1 MRRAFAVV
9 LMGVALTLLSAR
21 PASAQWSWFRWIQ
34 ELSGPGDFEL
44 NGTTVTFGCVK
55 PRNPT
60 QVTEDRPEVGGQYM
74 YLFCDKGRD
83 WRQVKRFMGATFAVG
98 DGTNPLV
105 YPSTVEKLERV
116 KGQLYLGTGG
126 FRLNSYVDVG
136 ASGGFMRFAGAREDR
151 RDVWVTK
158 YLVEPYIAVRPL
170 AFLADDDNQPLDRVA
185 RAVEFNAALIVFPQ
199 GFRLSDFGAIGGTE
213 FSGNP
218 ETIVRFGFR
227 ATFVF

>member
-34 ELSGPGDFEL
+34 ELSGPGDFDL

-55 PRNPT
+55 AGDERA
-60 QVTEDRPEVGGQYM
+60 DVGAPYM
-74 YLFCDKGRD
+74 HLFCDKGND
-83 WRQVKRFMGATFAVG
+83 WKDVKRFMGVTFALG

-126 FRLNSYVDVG
+126 FRLNSYVDAG
-136 ASGGFMRFAGAREDR
+136 ASGGFMRFAGARQDR
-151 RDVWVTK
+151 HDVWVTR

-170 AFLADDDNQPLDRVA
+170 AFLADNDNQAMDRVA
-185 RAVEFNAALIVFPQ
+185 RAVEFNAAVIIFPQ
-199 GFRLSDFGAIGGTE
+199 GFRLSDFGAIGGPE
-213 FSGNP
+213 FSGDP
-218 ETIVRFGFR
+218 ETIVRVGFR

>member
-44 NGTTVTFGCVK
+44 NGTTVTFGCVLDDTDTR
-55 PRNPT
+55 PRAEAAP
-60 QVTEDRPEVGGQYM
+60 YM
-74 YLFCDKGRD
+74 HLFCDKGSD
-83 WRQVKRFMGATFAVG
+83 WRRVNRFMGVTFALG

-116 KGQLYLGTGG
+116 KGQLYLATGG
-126 FRLNSYVDVG
+126 FRLNKYIDAG

-158 YLVEPYIAVRPL
+158 Y
-170 AFLADDDNQPLDRVA
+170 
-185 RAVEFNAALIVFPQ
+185 
-199 GFRLSDFGAIGGTE
+199 
-213 FSGNP
+213 
-218 ETIVRFGFR
+218 
-227 ATFVF
+227 